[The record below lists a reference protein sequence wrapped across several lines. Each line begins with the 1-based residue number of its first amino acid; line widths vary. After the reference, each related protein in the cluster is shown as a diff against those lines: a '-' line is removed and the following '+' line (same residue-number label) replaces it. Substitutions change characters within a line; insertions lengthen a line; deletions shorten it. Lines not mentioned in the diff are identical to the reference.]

1 MRHRRRSPGREGRRR
16 SPTSSRRSLRPRRM
30 RRLTRRGS
38 REGPHP
44 RQQRDNAELLLI
56 ADAKASS
63 ASRERRSVIFL
74 PGDRPAPPRTSPR
87 QDVQAAQCESRA
99 EFGSTRLTEWAVVG
113 ERVGKCRRI
122 DNDQA
127 APGVEEGGQLNW
139 PSRSVKRSS
148 RAMFRRA
155 ARLALHQRQQ
165 ERLHRLSGRAP
176 APPVCPAPRQER
188 PGSARGTHACS
199 TCTIESLT
207 RNPLQSYR
215 GRRPGVPGSPV

>member
-139 PSRSVKRSS
+139 PSRSARASSSAS
-148 RAMFRRA
+148 RACAGSVGSHRRA
-155 ARLALHQRQQ
+155 
-165 ERLHRLSGRAP
+165 S
-176 APPVCPAPRQER
+176 
-188 PGSARGTHACS
+188 
-199 TCTIESLT
+199 
-207 RNPLQSYR
+207 
-215 GRRPGVPGSPV
+215 